1 MTLNELRKALN
12 DLGIEFLIK
21 RENTHSEDCRG
32 NLVTVRF
39 LVEDE
44 KEG

>member
-1 MTLNELRKALN
+1 MTLDELRKALN

>member
-1 MTLNELRKALN
+1 MTLNELRKALH